1 MRLDAHAPN
10 EVIWVASSLRDL
22 REFPAF
28 VRQSMGFA
36 IFQAQ
41 RGGKHVQAK
50 PLRGFKGGV
59 LEVVEDFDGNTF
71 RAMYAVRFTEA
82 IYVLHA
88 FQKKSK
94 RGTETPKHEM
104 DVVRER
110 LRIAERLHRE
120 RMSHEGGKQDGLHS

>member
-1 MRLDAHAPN
+1 MGYSVLEAHKPK

-22 REFPAF
+22 KEFPAV

-50 PLRGFKGGV
+50 PLTGFKGSAV
-59 LEVVEDFDGNTF
+59 LEVIEDFDGSTF
-71 RAMYAVRFTEA
+71 RAMYTVRFAEA
-82 IYVLHA
+82 VYVLHA

-94 RGTETPKHEM
+94 RGTQTPKRET

-110 LRIAERLHRE
+110 LRIAKHLHQARA
-120 RMSHEGGKQDGLHS
+120 RHEGDV

>member
-1 MRLDAHAPN
+1 MRHKPK

-22 REFPAF
+22 KEFPAF

-50 PLRGFKGGV
+50 PLGGFKGGAV

-71 RAMYAVRFTEA
+71 RAMYTVRFAEA
-82 IYVLHA
+82 VYVLHA
-88 FQKKSK
+88 FQKKS
-94 RGTETPKHEM
+94 T
-104 DVVRER
+104 
-110 LRIAERLHRE
+110 
-120 RMSHEGGKQDGLHS
+120 